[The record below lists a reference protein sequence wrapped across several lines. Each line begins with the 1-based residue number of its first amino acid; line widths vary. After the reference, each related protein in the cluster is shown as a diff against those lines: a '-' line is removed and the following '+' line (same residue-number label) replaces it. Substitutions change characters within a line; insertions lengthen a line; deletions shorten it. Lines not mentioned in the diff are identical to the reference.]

1 MSKFLN
7 KILTQKRTVMKKMLE
22 VDMSVVNEYGAIAGI
37 VLAVVN
43 NSYEPVSNTDVA
55 NQVGCTFPT
64 AKKTLELLVE
74 KSYIKQKDKRYFK
87 N

>member
-1 MSKFLN
+1 
-7 KILTQKRTVMKKMLE
+7 MLE
-22 VDMSVVNEYGAIAGI
+22 VDMSVVKEYGAIAGI

-55 NQVGCTFPT
+55 HQVGCTFPT
-64 AKKTLELLVE
+64 AKKTLELLVD
-74 KSYIKQKDKRYFK
+74 KSYIKQDGKLYTK